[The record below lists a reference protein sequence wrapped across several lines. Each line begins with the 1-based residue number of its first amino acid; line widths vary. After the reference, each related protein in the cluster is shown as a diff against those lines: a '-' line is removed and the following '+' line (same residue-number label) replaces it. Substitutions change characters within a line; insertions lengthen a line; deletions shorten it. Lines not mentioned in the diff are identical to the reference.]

1 MAFEAG
7 VVQRRAA
14 LAGFLVDGG
23 VRGKQQ
29 LHATVPAFV
38 AGSVWRAVAP
48 LTSARSTAAWAAR
61 SSRAHSVSPQPT
73 FNRRTVLAPQHA
85 CELAL
90 IASVDRAEHRAEGRG
105 LTRFA

>member
-14 LAGFLVDGG
+14 LAGSLVDGG

-38 AGSVWRAVAP
+38 AGSVLWR
-48 LTSARSTAAWAAR
+48 
-61 SSRAHSVSPQPT
+61 
-73 FNRRTVLAPQHA
+73 
-85 CELAL
+85 
-90 IASVDRAEHRAEGRG
+90 GRG
-105 LTRFA
+105 AVVIRKVDSGVGGEE